1 MKNLELLK
9 DKFLDM
15 SKKGKMITVL
25 VGLVV
30 GIIILDW
37 LF

>member
-1 MKNLELLK
+1 MRNLELLR
-9 DKFLDM
+9 DKFLDL
-15 SKKGKMITVL
+15 SRKGKMITVF

-30 GIIILDW
+30 GIIILDL

>member
-1 MKNLELLK
+1 MRNLELLK

-15 SKKGKMITVL
+15 SKKGKMITIFAA
-25 VGLVV
+25 LVV
-30 GIIILDW
+30 GIIVLDW

>member
-1 MKNLELLK
+1 MRNFELLR
-9 DKFLDM
+9 DKFLEL
-15 SKKGKMITVL
+15 SKKGKMITVF

-30 GIIILDW
+30 GIIILDL

>member
-1 MKNLELLK
+1 MKNLEILK
-9 DKFLDM
+9 DKFLSL
-15 SKKGKMITVL
+15 SKKGKMLTIF

>member
-1 MKNLELLK
+1 MRNLEILR
-9 DKFLDM
+9 DKFLDL
-15 SKKGKMITVL
+15 SKKTQMITIL

-30 GIIILDW
+30 GIIVLDW

>member
-1 MKNLELLK
+1 MRNLELLR
-9 DKFLDM
+9 DKFLDL
-15 SKKGKMITVL
+15 SKKGKMITVF

-30 GIIILDW
+30 GIIILDV

>member
-1 MKNLELLK
+1 MRNLEILK

-15 SKKGKMITVL
+15 SSKAKMITIL
-25 VGLVV
+25 AGLVV

>member
-1 MKNLELLK
+1 MRNLELLR
-9 DKFLDM
+9 DKFLDL
-15 SKKGKMITVL
+15 SKKGKMITVF

-30 GIIILDW
+30 GLIILDL

>member
-1 MKNLELLK
+1 MKNLEILK
-9 DKFLDM
+9 DKFLSL
-15 SKKGKMITVL
+15 SKKGKMLTVF

>member
-1 MKNLELLK
+1 MRNLEILR

-15 SKKGKMITVL
+15 SKKAQMLTVF

>member
-1 MKNLELLK
+1 MRNLEILV
-9 DKFLDM
+9 DKFLDL
-15 SKKGKMITVL
+15 SKKGKMVTIFAA
-25 VGLVV
+25 LVV

>member
-1 MKNLELLK
+1 MRNLEILK

-15 SKKGKMITVL
+15 SSKAKMITIL

-30 GIIILDW
+30 GIIVLDW

>member
-1 MKNLELLK
+1 MRNLEILR
-9 DKFLDM
+9 DKFLDL
-15 SKKGKMITVL
+15 SKKSKMITIL

-30 GIIILDW
+30 GIIILDF

>member
-1 MKNLELLK
+1 MRNLEILK
-9 DKFLDM
+9 DKFLSL
-15 SKKGKMITVL
+15 SKKGKMLTVF

>member
-1 MKNLELLK
+1 MRNLEILR

-15 SKKGKMITVL
+15 SKKAKMVTIFSA
-25 VGLVV
+25 LVV
-30 GIIILDW
+30 GIIIIDW

>member
-1 MKNLELLK
+1 MKNLEILR

-15 SKKGKMITVL
+15 SKKGKMLTIF

>member
-1 MKNLELLK
+1 MRNLEILR

-15 SKKGKMITVL
+15 SKKAKMITIL

-30 GIIILDW
+30 GIIILDF

>member
-1 MKNLELLK
+1 MRNLELLR

-15 SKKGKMITVL
+15 SAKAKMITIFA
-25 VGLVV
+25 GLVV
-30 GIIILDW
+30 GIIILDC

>member
-1 MKNLELLK
+1 MRNLEILR
-9 DKFLDM
+9 DKFLDL
-15 SKKGKMITVL
+15 SKKTQMITIL

>member
-15 SKKGKMITVL
+15 SKKGKMITAL

-30 GIIILDW
+30 AIIILDW

>member
-1 MKNLELLK
+1 MKNLEILK
-9 DKFLDM
+9 DKFLSL
-15 SKKGKMITVL
+15 SKKGKMLTIF
-25 VGLVV
+25 VGIVV

>member
-1 MKNLELLK
+1 MRNLELLR
-9 DKFLDM
+9 DKFLDL
-15 SKKGKMITVL
+15 SKKGKMITVF

-30 GIIILDW
+30 GIIILDL

>member
-1 MKNLELLK
+1 MRNLEILR

-15 SKKGKMITVL
+15 SKKSKMITIL

-30 GIIILDW
+30 GIIILDF

>member
-1 MKNLELLK
+1 MRNLEILK

-15 SKKGKMITVL
+15 SKKGKMITIL

-30 GIIILDW
+30 GIIVLDW

>member
-1 MKNLELLK
+1 MRNLEILR
-9 DKFLDM
+9 DKFLDL
-15 SKKGKMITVL
+15 SKKSKMITIL

-30 GIIILDW
+30 GIIIIDW